1 MLAQALL
8 LPARAQ
14 AQYISLAQDLRASA
28 REAAA
33 VRVPLLVFFSLDGC
47 PFCEVAR
54 RDYLEPMAAD
64 PASRKQLRMVEV
76 EVGARASITDFSGR
90 RVSPTAFAQA
100 QGVQTTPTVLFLGP
114 RGETLAPPLVG
125 LTVADFYQS
134 YLEHR
139 IESALTR
146 LRAP

>member
-8 LPARAQ
+8 SPATAHGQ
-14 AQYISLAQDLRASA
+14 GISVAQDLRGSA

-33 VRVPLLVFFSLDGC
+33 ARVPLLVFFSQDDC
-47 PFCEVAR
+47 PYCEVAR

-64 PASRKQLRMVEV
+64 PASRKRIRMVEI
-76 EVGARASITDFSGR
+76 EVGASASITDFSGR
-90 RVSPTAFAQA
+90 RISPTRFAQA

-134 YLEHR
+134 YLERR
-139 IESALTR
+139 IESALAR